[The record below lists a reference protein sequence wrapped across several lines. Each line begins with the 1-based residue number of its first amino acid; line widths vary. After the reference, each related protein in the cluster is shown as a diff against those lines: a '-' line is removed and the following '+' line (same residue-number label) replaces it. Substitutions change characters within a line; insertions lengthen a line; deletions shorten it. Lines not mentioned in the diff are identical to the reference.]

1 MASENSWITLSK
13 TGFFSVQWIFFCLF
27 ILQRVM
33 IDMLLVSVKRGILW
47 VFAFNTLYLSLYLW
61 GNSTLLCIQLAFI
74 LEGHNYLTFQTNKG
88 SWNISES
95 YRNNLCNSLTDFSC
109 SLEAQKL
116 KFGNQSCM
124 NTDIFLK
131 SSVQEFLARGLVK
144 SKALKFLKVLK
155 GHKKLITM
163 IQAQE

>member
-1 MASENSWITLSK
+1 MLSK
-13 TGFFSVQWIFFCLF
+13 AGFFSVQWIFFCLF
-27 ILQRVM
+27 IWQCVM
-33 IDMLLVSVKRGILW
+33 IDMLRVSIKRVILW
-47 VFAFNTLYLSLYLW
+47 VFTFNTLYLSLYLW
-61 GNSTLLCIQLAFI
+61 GNIMLLHIQVAFI
-74 LEGHNYLTFQTNKG
+74 LEGHNYFTFQTRKA

-95 YRNNLCNSLTDFSC
+95 CRNNLCNSLTDFFC

-116 KFGNQSCM
+116 KFGNQSYM

-131 SSVQEFLARGLVK
+131 SNVWEFPARGLVK
-144 SKALKFLKVLK
+144 SKTLKFLKVLK